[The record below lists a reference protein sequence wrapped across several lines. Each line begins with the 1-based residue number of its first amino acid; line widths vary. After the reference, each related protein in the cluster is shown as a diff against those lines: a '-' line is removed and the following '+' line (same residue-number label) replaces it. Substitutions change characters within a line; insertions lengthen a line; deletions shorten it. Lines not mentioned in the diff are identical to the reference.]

1 MRWSCS
7 QDLKTFTMAVN
18 VKTAL
23 VTGANKG
30 IGFSTVKQ
38 LLNRGYHVYLG
49 SRDINKGKIAIDQ
62 LNKSGF
68 HEISLLELDVTDAG
82 SVRKAVTVFSEK
94 YNHLDVLVNNAAIGG
109 KQPQQT
115 SVIPMDALKETFETN
130 FFGVIL
136 VTQNFLPLMHKSRSP
151 RIVNVSSELGS
162 LSFLSFSRDG
172 YYANNLMAYSASKVA
187 LNSFT
192 VLLAGELQHKDFKIN
207 CVSPGYTAT
216 DLTNFGGGR
225 TADEAAQV
233 IVKYATL
240 GEEGP
245 SGQFF
250 GISGQIPW

>member
-1 MRWSCS
+1 MSG
-7 QDLKTFTMAVN
+7 N
-18 VKTAL
+18 VKIAL

-38 LLNRGYHVYLG
+38 LLTRGYHVCLG
-49 SRDINKGKIAIDQ
+49 SRDKKKGQLAIDQ
-62 LNKSGF
+62 LNKAGF
-68 HEISLLELDVTDAG
+68 QEVSLLELDVTDPR
-82 SVRKAVTVFSEK
+82 SVKKAVTVFLEK
-94 YNHLDVLVNNAAIGG
+94 YYHLDVLINNAAIGG
-109 KQPQQT
+109 QQPQQT
-115 SVIPMDALKETFETN
+115 SVIPIGELKETFETN
-130 FFGVIL
+130 YFGAIL
-136 VTQNFLPLMHKSRSP
+136 VTQAFLPLMHRSRSP

-162 LSFLSFSRDG
+162 LTFLSRSIDG

-192 VLLAGELQHKDFKIN
+192 VLLAGELQHTDFKIN

-216 DLTNFGGGR
+216 DLTNFGGNR

-250 GISGQIPW
+250 GIQGQIPW